1 MRGVYAS
8 LQTDNPTC
16 TFGLMSQSQQGIVVA
31 SRGKSFDVR
40 GTDHKVYRCD
50 VRQKVKVAVKQET
63 PVAVGD
69 DVLFTGLPDLTG
81 AIDKVLPRRS
91 TFSRPAKG
99 GEIAH
104 KQIIAANLDQLVIIA
119 SIVSPPLKTGLID
132 RFIIAGRMGQMS
144 PVVVINKVDLDASGE
159 SISVVAAYRRAGF
172 GCYPVSASTGV
183 GIEELREGLKE
194 HRSLFV
200 GHSGVGK
207 SSILNALVP
216 GLDLKTREV
225 SDFSNRGKHTT
236 TAIELY
242 ELPCGGFIG
251 DSPGLKVMG
260 FDPIDTDSV
269 AEFYPEFE
277 SFRGDCKF
285 QPCTHLHEPGCAVIR
300 AVEKGEICSFRYE
313 NYAAIIDSL

>member
-1 MRGVYAS
+1 M
-8 LQTDNPTC
+8 T
-16 TFGLMSQSQQGIVVA
+16 SQQQGIVVA
-31 SRGKSFDVR
+31 SRGKTFDVR
-40 GTDHKVYRCD
+40 GVDHQVYRCD
-50 VRQKVKVAVKQET
+50 VRQKVKVAVRQET

-69 DVLFTGLPDLTG
+69 DVMFTGLPDLTG

-104 KQIIAANLDQLVIIA
+104 KQIIAANLDQLVIIS

-132 RFIIAGRMGQMS
+132 RFIIAGKLGEMS
-144 PVVVINKVDLDASGE
+144 PVIVINKIDLDDMEEGHA
-159 SISVVAAYRRAGF
+159 VVRAYRNAGF
-172 GCYPVSASTGV
+172 VCVPVSATTNA
-183 GIEELREGLKE
+183 GIEELRRSLID

-207 SSILNALVP
+207 STILNALLP
-216 GLDLKTREV
+216 GLDLKTNVV

-242 ELPCGGFIG
+242 ELPDGGFVG

-260 FDPIDTDSV
+260 FDPIDSETL

-277 SFRGDCKF
+277 SHRGNCKF
-285 QPCTHLHEPGCAVIR
+285 QPCTHLHEPGCAVKT
-300 AVEKGEICSFRYE
+300 ALDKGLISRFRYE
-313 NYAAIIDSL
+313 NYAAIVATLE

>member
-1 MRGVYAS
+1 
-8 LQTDNPTC
+8 
-16 TFGLMSQSQQGIVVA
+16 MSELYQGIVVA

-40 GTDHKVYRCD
+40 TPDQVVYRCD
-50 VRQKVKVAVKQET
+50 VRQKVKAAADRET

-69 DVLFTGLPDLTG
+69 DVCFTGSPDLSG

-99 GEIAH
+99 GETANR
-104 KQIIAANLDQLVIIA
+104 QIIAANLDQLVIIA
-119 SIVSPPLKTGLID
+119 SVASPPLKTGLID

-144 PVVVINKVDLDASGE
+144 PVIVMNKIDLDDSKGTRA
-159 SISVVAAYRRAGF
+159 VATAYRDAGF
-172 GCYPVSASTGV
+172 VCHPVSAETGV
-183 GIEELREGLKE
+183 GIEDLRVSLNQ

-207 SSILNALVP
+207 STILNALLP
-216 GLDLKTREV
+216 GLDLKTNEI

-242 ELPCGGFIG
+242 ELPTGGFVA

-260 FDPIDTDSV
+260 FDRIDTESV
-269 AEFYPEFE
+269 AEYYPEFE
-277 SFRGDCKF
+277 RYRGDCKF
-285 QPCTHLHEPGCAVIR
+285 QPCSHLHEPGCAVKAALAEGKI
-300 AVEKGEICSFRYE
+300 SMFRYE
-313 NYAAIIDSL
+313 NYAAIIDSM

>member
-1 MRGVYAS
+1 M
-8 LQTDNPTC
+8 T
-16 TFGLMSQSQQGIVVA
+16 SQQQGIVVA
-31 SRGKSFDVR
+31 SRGKAFDVR
-40 GTDHKVYRCD
+40 GVDHQVYRCD

-69 DVLFTGLPDLTG
+69 DVMFTGLPDFTG

-104 KQIIAANLDQLVIIA
+104 KQIIAANLDQLVIISSVA
-119 SIVSPPLKTGLID
+119 SPPLKTGLID

-144 PVVVINKVDLDASGE
+144 PVVVVNKIDLDDMKEGRA
-159 SISVVAAYRRAGF
+159 VVAAYQSAGF
-172 GCYPVSASTGV
+172 VCIPVSAATNA
-183 GIEELREGLKE
+183 GIEELRRSLND

-207 SSILNALVP
+207 STILNALLP
-216 GLDLKTREV
+216 GLDLKTNEI
-225 SDFSNRGKHTT
+225 SGYSNRGKHTT

-242 ELPCGGFIG
+242 ELPDGGFVG

-260 FDPIDTDSV
+260 FDPIDTETIGES
-269 AEFYPEFE
+269 YPEFE
-277 SFRGDCKF
+277 EYRGNCRF
-285 QPCTHLHEPGCAVIR
+285 QPCSHLHEPGCAVK
-300 AVEKGEICSFRYE
+300 AALDKGMIHRFRYE
-313 NYAAIIDSL
+313 NYAAIVASLE